1 MGWSEAGPTGTAAC
15 STLQKRQPILR
26 SMCWNAPFFSA
37 GLRAF
42 HQAVEDMI
50 AARERDLER
59 QETSTE
65 NDVLMLLI
73 RARDPGTGRKLTR
86 QEIRANVITFMAAGH
101 ESTANAIT
109 WTLYLLSRSPEWR
122 ECVRAERYKS
132 VPKRRH
138 CFSIG

>member
-1 MGWSEAGPTGTAAC
+1 
-15 STLQKRQPILR
+15 
-26 SMCWNAPFFSA
+26 
-37 GLRAF
+37 
-42 HQAVEDMI
+42 MI

-65 NDVLMLLI
+65 NEVLMLLI